1 MLNYVQISK
10 FMKMHCTTSTV
21 VIALVVCVWQLRALT
36 ISDLA
41 LNAESCATLRNTPG
55 ATIPCECR
63 LNTGKLQDPVPCYPN
78 CCPKTDTFEGDW
90 CDNENRLQW
99 SVYDQLQCVE
109 APAAMYVDDSV
120 NCFDQGTIPYITSV
134 VAHAGVTQLAF
145 ELSRRLTCNDLYIAP
160 CKTGRVNLQDF
171 RINTTDKPPRQC
183 WLTCAPDE
191 IEACTS
197 YSCWAHRGQTA
208 STVKSWTVQ
217 RQLPAGD
224 YALVCKTLVSA
235 NAVTHVLYQYAAA
248 SAYFRVN

>member
-1 MLNYVQISK
+1 
-10 FMKMHCTTSTV
+10 MHCTTSTV

-217 RQLPAGD
+217 RQLRAGD

>member
-1 MLNYVQISK
+1 
-10 FMKMHCTTSTV
+10 MHYRKDV
-21 VIALVVCVWQLRALT
+21 LLVGLIVLVWHIHALT
-36 ISDLA
+36 IADLA
-41 LNAESCATLRNTPG
+41 LNPETCATLRNTPG

-90 CDNENRLQW
+90 CDKENRLQW

-109 APAAMYVDDSV
+109 APAAIYVDDSV

-134 VAHAGVTQLAF
+134 VAHQGVTQLAF
-145 ELSRRLTCNDLYIAP
+145 ELSRRLLCNDLYIAQ
-160 CKTGRVNLQDF
+160 CKTGRSNLQDF
-171 RINTTDKPPRQC
+171 RVNTTDTPPRQC
-183 WLTCAPDE
+183 WLSCAPDE
-191 IEACTS
+191 IESCSS

-217 RQLPAGD
+217 RQLAAGD